1 MNMQSLIE
9 FHNATLGYGST
20 VVLNDVTFSIN
31 ESDYFGLVGPNGAG
45 KTTLLRAILGT
56 LKPLSGE
63 VHVGKNVDRQIRFGY
78 VPQRDTV
85 DYVMPYTVEEVV
97 MMGRYRQIG
106 LFGMPKTRD
115 KEILSESLRHVDIED
130 LKNLAFKDL
139 SGGQKQRTLIARA
152 LASEPDVLILDEPTN
167 GMDLSSRIS
176 ILELIHNLHEHDKL
190 TVLMVSHLLDDV
202 ANYVKRIALVE
213 RKSFQVGDVDE
224 ILTAQNLS
232 ALYEMTVTVTN
243 VQGGKVILA
252 GGADGNR

>member
-1 MNMQSLIE
+1 MTPLIE
-9 FHNATLGYGST
+9 FHNATLGYGSN
-20 VVLNDVTFSIN
+20 VVLKNVTFSIN

-63 VHVGKNVDRQIRFGY
+63 VHVGRNSGKQIRFGY

-106 LFGMPKTRD
+106 LFGVPKKRD
-115 KEILSESLRHVDIED
+115 KHIVLESLRHVDIEE
-130 LKNLAFKDL
+130 LKHLAFKDL

-167 GMDLSSRIS
+167 GMDLSSRSS
-176 ILELIHNLHEHDKL
+176 ILELIHHLHEHDKL
-190 TVLMVSHLLDDV
+190 TALMVSHLLDDV

-232 ALYEMTVTVTN
+232 ALYEMPVTVTN

-252 GGADGNR
+252 RGADGNK